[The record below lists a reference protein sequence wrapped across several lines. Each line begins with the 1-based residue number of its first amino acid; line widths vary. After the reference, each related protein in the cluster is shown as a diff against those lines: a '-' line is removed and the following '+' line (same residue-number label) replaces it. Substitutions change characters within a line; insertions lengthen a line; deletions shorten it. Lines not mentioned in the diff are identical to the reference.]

1 MSEKYDQ
8 LKNKI
13 IYEIFPRNYSK
24 SGTFNDIY
32 YDLERIKKLGVD
44 IIWFMPFYPIGEK
57 NRKGKFGSPYS
68 IMKYDE
74 ISSEYGNIDQ
84 FKKIIK
90 KAKDLDMKIMIDI
103 VFNHTS
109 NDSYLIKNHKNWF
122 NLDTNG
128 EIVRKESDWFDI
140 SDLNF
145 KNEDL
150 WNYLINILKFWKETG
165 VEGFRCDVASLIP
178 MSFWKK
184 AKKEVDSQDIMI
196 WLAESMEP
204 EYINNLRKQGFDVV
218 SDTELYEVFDY
229 TYDYDGYE
237 KMDKYF
243 KGEEDIKNIVD
254 YIKIQQVLYPR
265 KYLKMRFLENHDKPR
280 IASLISSKERLK
292 NWLVFYMLLPGSS
305 LIYAGQEI
313 KNSKYPDLFEKTYI
327 NWDEGD
333 YEFLNFIKK
342 IIKIS
347 KEIKSDSDF
356 FEIEEIKKG
365 VVLFKW
371 TGEKIKYY
379 IIMNLEEKYGYISL
393 KNFNSG
399 YDMISKE
406 KIELD
411 NKFELKKDP
420 LIIKSIQ

>member
-1 MSEKYDQ
+1 
-8 LKNKI
+8 
-13 IYEIFPRNYSK
+13 
-24 SGTFNDIY
+24 
-32 YDLERIKKLGVD
+32 
-44 IIWFMPFYPIGEK
+44 
-57 NRKGKFGSPYS
+57 
-68 IMKYDE
+68 
-74 ISSEYGNIDQ
+74 
-84 FKKIIK
+84 
-90 KAKDLDMKIMIDI
+90 
-103 VFNHTS
+103 
-109 NDSYLIKNHKNWF
+109 
-122 NLDTNG
+122 
-128 EIVRKESDWFDI
+128 
-140 SDLNF
+140 
-145 KNEDL
+145 
-150 WNYLINILKFWKETG
+150 
-165 VEGFRCDVASLIP
+165 
-178 MSFWKK
+178 
-184 AKKEVDSQDIMI
+184 MI

-204 EYINNLRKQGFDVV
+204 EYINKLRRQGFDVV

-237 KMDKYF
+237 FMDGYF
-243 KGEEDIKNIVD
+243 KGEKNLRDVID
-254 YIKIQQVLYPR
+254 YIKVQQVIYPR
-265 KYLKMRFLENHDKPR
+265 KSLKMRFLENHDKPR

-292 NWLVFYMLLPGSS
+292 NWLVFYMLLPGSA

-347 KEIKSDSDF
+347 KEIKSESSF

-371 TGEKIKYY
+371 AGEKTNYY

-399 YDMISKE
+399 YDMINKE

-420 LIIKSIQ
+420 LIIKSI